1 MMELLIDE
9 IVRATEGKLIKGN
22 LKDKVMGISTDSR
35 KVKKDELF
43 IPLKGEKYDGED
55 FVKDAID
62 KGASAV
68 ITARLDNVEC
78 LKDFSVN
85 VIYVNE
91 TLEALHKIASY
102 YRKKFNIP
110 FIAVTGSSGKT
121 TTKDMI
127 AQILSKKYKVL
138 KTEGNFNNEIGLPL
152 TIFNLEDT
160 HQIAVVEMGMN
171 GFGEIRRLKNIVKP
185 QVAVFTNIGVA
196 HIEKLGSREN
206 ILKAKTELIEDF
218 KEENVIVLNA
228 DDDMLSKI
236 PLQYSSKYYRYGI
249 KSGEIK
255 ACDIEKGEKDIK
267 YTLKYKNLE
276 KEIKLSIPGI
286 HNVYNSLAA
295 ICVGLEF
302 GINVEDMAEALKDFQ
317 PGKMRLNIIEKG
329 DIKIID
335 DVYNANPDS
344 MKAALSVLRDLPAK
358 RKIAVLGD
366 MLELGEYAVEA
377 HKEIGKLVADSHIDI
392 LITSGDM
399 SKYIAEESK
408 VCGMKENNIFVCNTN
423 KEVNEILK
431 DIIKEGDSI
440 LVKGSR
446 GMKMEQIVQ
455 FLQERVK

>member
-102 YRKKFNIP
+102 YIKKFNIP

-171 GFGEIRRLKNIVKP
+171 GFGEIRRLKNI
-185 QVAVFTNIGVA
+185 
-196 HIEKLGSREN
+196 
-206 ILKAKTELIEDF
+206 
-218 KEENVIVLNA
+218 
-228 DDDMLSKI
+228 
-236 PLQYSSKYYRYGI
+236 
-249 KSGEIK
+249 
-255 ACDIEKGEKDIK
+255 
-267 YTLKYKNLE
+267 
-276 KEIKLSIPGI
+276 
-286 HNVYNSLAA
+286 
-295 ICVGLEF
+295 
-302 GINVEDMAEALKDFQ
+302 
-317 PGKMRLNIIEKG
+317 
-329 DIKIID
+329 
-335 DVYNANPDS
+335 
-344 MKAALSVLRDLPAK
+344 
-358 RKIAVLGD
+358 
-366 MLELGEYAVEA
+366 
-377 HKEIGKLVADSHIDI
+377 
-392 LITSGDM
+392 
-399 SKYIAEESK
+399 
-408 VCGMKENNIFVCNTN
+408 
-423 KEVNEILK
+423 
-431 DIIKEGDSI
+431 
-440 LVKGSR
+440 
-446 GMKMEQIVQ
+446 
-455 FLQERVK
+455 